1 MTVTLDLP
9 PEIEKRIQ
17 TEAARQS
24 LGVEEYLLRLVERA
38 VPDAEEAA
46 RRERALHL
54 LRSVSNIGDEQE
66 QKETFDYLKTAVD
79 ADRLSERK
87 RFA

>member
-1 MTVTLDLP
+1 MTVTLNLP
-9 PEIEKRIQ
+9 PEIEKRVQ

-24 LGVEEYLLRLVERA
+24 LGVEEYLLRLVETA
-38 VPDAEEAA
+38 VPDEEEAA

-66 QKETFDYLKTAVD
+66 QKETFDYLKAAVD